1 MRSVHILLERERNKC
16 EMEGGKEG
24 KERKEGRFTMVSVD
38 DDESEWNVS
47 NQTMVVRLWYPS
59 WAEKKG
65 VKMN

>member
-38 DDESEWNVS
+38 DDESE
-47 NQTMVVRLWYPS
+47 
-59 WAEKKG
+59 
-65 VKMN
+65 